1 MIDVVLS
8 GLVTGLIGLVAGNQM
23 ALGRD
28 RRKEFNEATEPLRD
42 KLRGHIQSLERRVV
56 VSALP
61 ENDLSVIVRKLGER
75 RSAAIVTHFN
85 RYTATVKKNVS
96 PGSPFHAGVVTSP
109 RGWDELISDAQKLYE
124 AVQPK

>member
-1 MIDVVLS
+1 MWD
-8 GLVTGLIGLVAGNQM
+8 VAGSGILGVCVGLFFGHRL

-28 RRKEFNEATEPLRD
+28 KRKEFNEATEPLRD

-61 ENDLSVIVRKLGER
+61 ENDLSAIVRKLGER
-75 RSAAIVTHFN
+75 RSAVIITYFN

-96 PGSPFHAGVVTSP
+96 PGNPFHIGVVTSP

>member
-1 MIDVVLS
+1 MKMWD
-8 GLVTGLIGLVAGNQM
+8 VAGSGILGVCVGLFFGHRL

-28 RRKEFNEATEPLRD
+28 KRKEFNEATEPLRD

-61 ENDLSVIVRKLGER
+61 ENDLSAIVRKLGER
-75 RSAAIVTHFN
+75 RSAVIITYFN

-96 PGSPFHAGVVTSP
+96 PGNPFHIGVVKIGRAS
-109 RGWDELISDAQKLYE
+109 
-124 AVQPK
+124 